1 LTTNL
6 QPNHSKKEDCVMSH
20 HSSASA
26 VDAISRALRDADTSK
41 RTRRWFLERTAL
53 GAVGIAAAGA
63 VVGAR
68 DARADAY
75 HERNTD
81 SLKEWGVFAST
92 TEALTVTILT
102 ELVRRAG
109 VNRVPSSVSA
119 IFDGVYAAE
128 LDHWEFIHKLY
139 PPGTTRFWI
148 PDGFFGGAGDA
159 LDLKAVGKGVAG
171 GEHLFVNTYLLG
183 VTIAAAAGQP
193 KLARYAAALAGVES
207 EHRVL
212 GQSLAGVS
220 PPNDLGFAVFEFST
234 VGDIGAAAEKAG
246 FGFGKQGT
254 AAGRFYDF
262 PQSPAPPTVAIKG
275 NTPT

>member
-1 LTTNL
+1 
-6 QPNHSKKEDCVMSH
+6 MSH

-26 VDAISRALRDADTSK
+26 VDAIRRALRDASTSK

-53 GAVGIAAAGA
+53 GAVGIATAGA
-63 VVGAR
+63 VVGAGDVR
-68 DARADAY
+68 TDAH
-75 HERNTD
+75 HEPNTPD
-81 SLKEWGVFAST
+81 SVKEWGVFAST

-102 ELVRRAG
+102 ELVRRAS

-128 LDHWEFIHKLY
+128 LDHWEFTHKLY
-139 PPGTTRFWI
+139 PPATTRFWI

-159 LDLKAVGKGVAG
+159 LDLIAVGKGVAG

-183 VTIAAAAGQP
+183 VTIAAEAGQP
-193 KLARYAAALAGVES
+193 KLARYAAELAAVES

-212 GQSLAGVS
+212 GQSLAGAS
-220 PPNDLGFAVFEFST
+220 PPNDLGFGVFEFST
-234 VGDIGAAAEKAG
+234 VGDIGAAAEKDG

-262 PQSPAPPTVAIKG
+262 PQSPARPAVAIKG